1 MKVRLEELFA
11 SAPLYA
17 ILDTGVQF
25 GQLWLGVLDVLIEA
39 GVRVVQYRHKEFF
52 DRRHYD
58 ECSLLARR
66 AAERGAC
73 FFVNDRADI
82 AVLSGARGV
91 HLGQDD
97 LPPKKARV
105 VVGDDFYIGYSTHTL
120 EQAARA
126 LREPIDYLAIGPIFP
141 TATKHNPD
149 PVVGLEMVR
158 QLRAMMGKSQ
168 TQRIPLIAI
177 GGITLRNARAVME
190 AGADAVAV
198 IRDLFDA
205 PDIGAR
211 AKEFLKELKA
221 AKA

>member
-1 MKVRLEELFA
+1 MNDRLEELFA

-17 ILDTGVQF
+17 ILDTGVQP
-25 GQLWLGVLDVLIEA
+25 GPPWLTVLDALLDA
-39 GVRVVQYRHKEFF
+39 GVRVVQYRHKEVF

-58 ECSLLARR
+58 ECALLARR

-97 LPPKKARV
+97 LPPEKARL
-105 VVGDDFYIGYSTHTL
+105 VVGDNFYIGYSTHNL

-126 LREPIDYLAIGPIFP
+126 LREPIDYLAIGPVFP

-158 QLRAMMGKSQ
+158 QLREMMADSS
-168 TQRIPLIAI
+168 TPRIPLVAI
-177 GGITLRNARAVME
+177 GGITLENARAVME

-205 PDIGAR
+205 PDAEAR
-211 AKEFLKELKA
+211 AKEFLKELKS

>member
-1 MKVRLEELFA
+1 MNTRLEELFA

-17 ILDTGVQF
+17 ILDTGVQPS
-25 GQLWLGVLDVLIEA
+25 QPWLTVLDALLDA

-58 ECSLLARR
+58 ECALLARR

-97 LPPKKARV
+97 LPPEKARAV
-105 VVGDDFYIGYSTHTL
+105 AGDNFYIGYSTHNL
-120 EQAARA
+120 EQAVRA
-126 LREPIDYLAIGPIFP
+126 LREPIDYLAIGPVFP
-141 TATKHNPD
+141 TATKNNPD
-149 PVVGLEMVR
+149 PVIGLEMVR
-158 QLRAMMGKSQ
+158 QLRAMMADSP
-168 TQRIPLIAI
+168 TRRIPLVAI
-177 GGITLRNARAVME
+177 GGITLENARAVME

-205 PDIGAR
+205 PDAGAR
-211 AKEFLKELKA
+211 AREFLKVLKA

>member
-1 MKVRLEELFA
+1 MNVPLEQLFA

-17 ILDTGVQF
+17 ILDTGVQP
-25 GQLWLGVLDVLIEA
+25 GQPWCTVLDALLGA
-39 GVRVVQYRHKEFF
+39 GVRVVQYRHKTFF
-52 DRRHYD
+52 DRLHYE

-66 AAERGAC
+66 AEERGAC

-97 LPPKKARV
+97 LPPRKARIV
-105 VVGDDFYIGYSTHTL
+105 IGNNFYIGYSTHNL

-126 LREPIDYLAIGPIFP
+126 LGEPIDYLAIGPVFP
-141 TATKHNPD
+141 TATKYNPD
-149 PVVGLEMVR
+149 PVVGLEMVH
-158 QLRAMMGKSQ
+158 QLRAMIADSP
-168 TQRIPLIAI
+168 TPRIPLVAI
-177 GGITLRNARAVME
+177 GGITLENARDVIE

-205 PDIGAR
+205 SDVGAR
-211 AKEFLKELKA
+211 ASEFLKELKA
-221 AKA
+221 EKK